1 MIRKPA
7 MKTNFIRKAT
17 STELIPQDEF
27 VIEKEVVI
35 DKDLFECFIKD
46 PLNDYDF
53 IKENLE
59 HMFCDNLS
67 VFHCIF
73 VTSDSHDFGIL
84 VESEGY
90 HYARYIAYLP
100 KAFIT
105 NRLTYD

>member
-1 MIRKPA
+1 

-17 STELIPQDEF
+17 PSELIPQDEF

-53 IKENLE
+53 IIENLE
-59 HMFCDNLS
+59 HMYCDQDG
-67 VFHCIF
+67 VFHFIF
-73 VTSDSHDFGIL
+73 VTSNSHDFGIL

-90 HYARYIAYLP
+90 HYGRYTAYLP
-100 KAFIT
+100 KILLK
-105 NRLTYD
+105 NS

>member
-1 MIRKPA
+1 

-17 STELIPQDEF
+17 SNELIPQDEF

-59 HMFCDNLS
+59 L
-67 VFHCIF
+67 IF
-73 VTSDSHDFGIL
+73 VIIF
-84 VESEGY
+84 
-90 HYARYIAYLP
+90 RCFNAYLSHR
-100 KAFIT
+100 I
-105 NRLTYD
+105 RMILESC